1 MEYGLTEEC
10 WLGLPRWEEVLTGAE
25 ERNGDFDT
33 NLCKID
39 GNFLVIASLVCLLSM
54 SCNLLSFFKEL
65 IGKEEDYLKHHC
77 NIKPKKINR
86 KQVCVVSHAYIPQPW
101 SYVDV
106 C

>member
-1 MEYGLTEEC
+1 MLAGTPRREEA
-10 WLGLPRWEEVLTGAE
+10 LTGAE

-54 SCNLLSFFKEL
+54 SCNLLSFFKEV
-65 IGKEEDYLKHHC
+65 IGKEEDYLKHRC

-86 KQVCVVSHAYIPQPW
+86 KQLCVVSHTYIH
-101 SYVDV
+101 
-106 C
+106 